1 MNTKTEH
8 EKIPS
13 AGLPFRMWA
22 GILAA
27 FLFLSGC
34 AVGPDFRRP
43 SEEVPPAW
51 IGASAKAPQENRVSS
66 MTVSLSSWWKA
77 FNDPVL
83 TSLIERGIASN
94 LDLKIASQRIRQSR
108 AVLGQ
113 ARGGLLPTLDASA
126 GYLRSGTHAPDGE
139 ADQGSGSA
147 SGANSLYRAGLDA
160 SWEIDVFGGV
170 RRGVEAAQA
179 DVDASVENLRDVL
192 VILVGDIG
200 INYMDLRSLQE
211 QLRITR
217 DNLTTQERSA
227 EITRKRHDAGFASA
241 LDLSNAL
248 AQTSSTK
255 AQIPALEARISQTI
269 YGLGLLVGDVPGALV
284 AELSPD
290 RPIPAIP
297 GQVPAGMPSQ
307 LLQRRPD
314 IRSAEARLHAATA
327 RIGVSKADLF
337 PRFFLSGSAGIQAN
351 DLDSWSSSV
360 TRLWSLGPSVSWN
373 LFSGGRTLAR
383 IEENRALA
391 EQALLDYRK
400 TILTALSE
408 VEGSWVAF
416 DKEAERQ
423 ISLQVSVEQ
432 NRRAVELANRLY
444 VEGQNDFL
452 SVLVA
457 ERSLYAAQAELVRSR
472 NQEATNLVS
481 LYKALGGG
489 WESVTVPGEPQE

>member
-1 MNTKTEH
+1 MKTTAEH
-8 EKIPS
+8 TIKSHSRLSLRP
-13 AGLPFRMWA
+13 WA
-22 GILAA
+22 VLLASV
-27 FLFLSGC
+27 LILSGC

-43 SEEVPPAW
+43 NEEVPSAW
-51 IGASAKAPQENRVSS
+51 IGASASQGNQAAS
-66 MTVSLSSWWKA
+66 MTVPLASWWQA

-83 TSLIERGIASN
+83 GSLIDRGIASN
-94 LDLKIASQRIRQSR
+94 LDLKLASQRIRQSR

-126 GYLRSGTHAPDGE
+126 GYQRSGTHA
-139 ADQGSGSA
+139 ADDQADSGIGTGSGS
-147 SGANSLYRAGLDA
+147 GTRNLYQAGFDA

-179 DVDASVENLRDVL
+179 DVEASVEGLRDVL
-192 VILVGDIG
+192 VTLTGDIG
-200 INYMDLRSLQE
+200 ITYLDLRSLQE

-217 DNLTTQERSA
+217 DNLATQERSA
-227 EITRKRHDAGFASA
+227 EITRKGYEAGFASA

-248 AQTSSTK
+248 AQTASTK
-255 AQIPALEARISQTI
+255 SQIPALESRILQAI
-269 YGLGLLVGDVPGALV
+269 YGLGLLLGDVPGSLV
-284 AELSPD
+284 AELSPE
-290 RPIPAIP
+290 RTLPAIP
-297 GQVPAGMPSQ
+297 RQIPAGMPSE

-314 IRSAEARLHAATA
+314 IRSSEARLHAATA
-327 RIGVSKADLF
+327 RIGMAKADLF
-337 PRFFLSGSAGIQAN
+337 PKFFLSGSAGIQAN
-351 DLDSWSSSV
+351 ELESWSASI
-360 TRLWSLGPSVSWN
+360 TRLWSAGPSVSWN
-373 LFSGGRTLAR
+373 LFNGGRTRAR

-391 EQALLDYRK
+391 EQALIDYRK
-400 TILTALSE
+400 TILTALNE
-408 VEGSWVAF
+408 VESSWVAF

-423 ISLQVSVEQ
+423 ASLQVSVEQ
-432 NRRAVELANRLY
+432 SRRAVELANRLY

-489 WESVTVPGEPQE
+489 WNPASTPGQPQK